1 METNNLIFI
10 HLLTTLFEKGLKVL
24 RNGLKRKNNIGSYGE
39 GWKA

>member
-24 RNGLKRKNNIGSYGE
+24 K
-39 GWKA
+39 GWIKKKE